1 MRTILIFGKGQLG
14 QAYRQYFENKSEQWH
29 VRMAEGVDIRDAEAV
44 RMVVEQAHPEV
55 IINTAAKTDIDW
67 CEKNPEESFAVNVL
81 GADNVARAAQ
91 ESGIYLVHI
100 SSGCVQE
107 SKNAQEAHRED
118 DLHNPLGFYSWT
130 KVWADNLL
138 LDRITHHG
146 RGAVLPNPLRGLIL
160 RPRQLL
166 SSVVGPRNALAKMLT
181 YKEFIDTANSC
192 TVVDDLMWVTE
203 KLVEKKTTGIYNVV
217 NQGILTPY
225 QVALALKEIIKPDMQ
240 VSRISKDE
248 LNSRMLVQRI
258 DTVLST
264 EKLAR
269 EGVVLPD
276 VHERLR
282 EVVSALKDNL
292 AKKEAAEVMSR
303 IEKDTRQKLSY
314 GSGVSE

>member
-1 MRTILIFGKGQLG
+1 MKTILIFGKGQLG
-14 QAYRQYFENKSEQWH
+14 QAYRQYFESKADTWQ
-29 VRMAEGVDIRDAEAV
+29 VRVAEGVDIRDVAAV
-44 RMVVEQAHPEV
+44 RQAVERARPDF

-67 CEKNPEESFAVNVL
+67 CEQNPEEAFAVNTL
-81 GADNVARAAQ
+81 GADHVGRAAQ
-91 ESGIYLVHI
+91 EFGCYLVHL

-107 SKNAQEAHRED
+107 SKSAQEAHTED
-118 DLHNPLGFYSWT
+118 DPTDPLGFYSWT

-138 LDRITHHG
+138 SDRIVRHG
-146 RGAVLPNPLRGLIL
+146 RGSALPQPLHCVIL

-203 KLVEKKTTGIYNVV
+203 KLVEKKTTGIYNIV

-240 VSRISKDE
+240 VSKISKDE

-264 EKLAR
+264 EKLGR
-269 EGVVLPD
+269 EGIILPN

>member
-14 QAYRQYFENKSEQWH
+14 QAYKNYFGSKPEKWH
-29 VRMAEGVDIRDAEAV
+29 VHVAEEVDIRDLKAV
-44 RMVVEQAHPEV
+44 RQAVEQVHPDV

-67 CEKNPEESFAVNVL
+67 CEQNPEESFAVNVL
-81 GADNVARAAQ
+81 GADNVGRAAQ
-91 ESGIYLVHI
+91 EAGAYLVHL

-107 SKNAQEAHRED
+107 SKSAKESHSEEETP
-118 DLHNPLGFYSWT
+118 NPLGFYSWT

-138 LDRITHHG
+138 RDRILHHG

-166 SSVVGPRNALAKMLT
+166 SSVVSPRNALAKMLT

-203 KLVEKKTTGIYNVV
+203 ELIEKGATGIYNVV
-217 NQGILTPY
+217 NPGILTPY
-225 QVALALKEIIKPDMQ
+225 QVALALKEIINPDMQ

-264 EKLAR
+264 EKLVR
-269 EGVVLPD
+269 EGIILPN

-282 EVVSALKDNL
+282 EVVSALKYNL
-292 AKKEAAEVMSR
+292 EKKEAANVMNK
-303 IEKDTRQKLSY
+303 IEQDTKRKLSF
-314 GSGVSE
+314 GGLSE

>member
-118 DLHNPLGFYSWT
+118 DLPNPLGFYSWT